1 MAPTTTALTIPE
13 APGPRTLA
21 IDVGGTGTKLL
32 VLDDD
37 GVPLAPR
44 QRRRTPRPAS
54 PRALLRLIEE
64 MIATQLPFDRVSVG
78 FPGVVLHGVVRTAP
92 NLGSPLWHGFDL
104 QDAIEELTESP
115 ARVVNDADMQGYG
128 VISGEGV
135 ELVLTLGTGLG
146 TALFTSGHLVP
157 NLELGHHPFER
168 DQTYEE
174 RVGRRALRRI
184 GKRRWRRRI
193 LRVVAELER
202 TWNFDA
208 LYIGGGNARYLSD
221 ALPRR
226 VRVFGSI
233 QGLAGGAR
241 LWRDDPVPLGAESW
255 LDFEQ
260 RRRSRPPGP
269 PLAAANVDPP
279 VELDPDQSKKVAP
292 MFTDG

>member
-1 MAPTTTALTIPE
+1 MAPTATAITVEE

-32 VLDDD
+32 VLDAE
-37 GVPLAPR
+37 GLPLAPR
-44 QRRRTPRPAS
+44 LRRRTPRPAS
-54 PRALLRLIEE
+54 PRALLGLIGE
-64 MIATQLPFDRVSVG
+64 MMATQLPFDRVSVG

-104 QDAIEELTESP
+104 QGAIEELTEAP

-146 TALFTSGHLVP
+146 SALFTSGHLVP

-168 DQTYEE
+168 DRTYED
-174 RVGRRALRRI
+174 RVGKRALRRV
-184 GKRRWRRRI
+184 GKRRWRKRI
-193 LRVVAELER
+193 LRVVSELER

-208 LYIGGGNARYLSD
+208 LYVGGGNARYLSD
-221 ALPRR
+221 ALPGS

-241 LWRDDPVPLGAESW
+241 LWRDDPVPLGADSW
-255 LDFEQ
+255 QEFE
-260 RRRSRPPGP
+260 RRHQSRPPGP
-269 PLAAANVDPP
+269 PLAIINGDLAVAFDRNAA
-279 VELDPDQSKKVAP
+279 PDDA
-292 MFTDG
+292 